1 MRAASAFQ
9 RAFFSR
15 RGNRDLFFLASL
27 GIFVDFIRGAGSAA
41 ACGGAAFFL
50 AALSVAF
57 ASFTEPPSA
66 AFFLSAINVLSSGES
81 PGEPAYKGNISTW
94 AVRLECTTCVWLR
107 LAWKRTLA
115 ALSIG
120 NYPEVGPAPAFEEVW
135 QNCSRDAE
143 SPQGISPR
151 GAHRSGREPL
161 DSSGSCHPVKAA
173 AFRQDRRFLPLPVD
187 LSISTPVTCPLR
199 STGITPLLRY

>member
-94 AVRLECTTCVWLR
+94 AVRLECTNCVWLW

-135 QNCSRDAE
+135 QNCSRDA
-143 SPQGISPR
+143 PINPF
-151 GAHRSGREPL
+151 AGRMILAQPTL
-161 DSSGSCHPVKAA
+161 
-173 AFRQDRRFLPLPVD
+173 LPLGD
-187 LSISTPVTCPLR
+187 
-199 STGITPLLRY
+199 Y

>member
-57 ASFTEPPSA
+57 ASFTVPPSA

-81 PGEPAYKGNISTW
+81 PGEPAYRVTSQPG
-94 AVRLECTTCVWLR
+94 
-107 LAWKRTLA
+107 
-115 ALSIG
+115 
-120 NYPEVGPAPAFEEVW
+120 
-135 QNCSRDAE
+135 
-143 SPQGISPR
+143 
-151 GAHRSGREPL
+151 RSGWSAPL
-161 DSSGSCHPVKAA
+161 VSGSGWPGNEH
-173 AFRQDRRFLPLPVD
+173 
-187 LSISTPVTCPLR
+187 
-199 STGITPLLRY
+199 